1 VKARVAATKSNLDL
15 KARGCT
21 LRLYSSPGQ
30 RLVIVCADLEQG
42 MDYICSTV
50 VQRLYKLDGIGARS
64 FCKDIIMNAHY
75 VYLFFIKK
83 KEPLT

>member
-1 VKARVAATKSNLDL
+1 MKARVAATKSNLDL

-64 FCKDIIMNAHY
+64 ILQRYNNEC
-75 VYLFFIKK
+75 
-83 KEPLT
+83 PLCLSFLY